1 VPCKKYSTLWTSIL
15 YPVTRKLLKHTDL
28 KIDWIHS
35 VDSFI
40 GFSKFAHRRTF
51 SFLRDLRKR
60 RNREESIVIFEFTA
74 NDVNCQS
81 FFDIVQKKMIVVG
94 VYCSWQNAIA
104 CSFTRKEL
112 LESSLDALDD
122 REPRYRSKSLII
134 DTHSPIS
141 HGENHQRNMDHTWR
155 ILTPNKNTRICWRC
169 WHSSSSTVARR

>member
-1 VPCKKYSTLWTSIL
+1 MTWVNFQGSFKKLIYSYSA
-15 YPVTRKLLKHTDL
+15 PFH
-28 KIDWIHS
+28 
-35 VDSFI
+35 
-40 GFSKFAHRRTF
+40 FSAIWENGEIAK
-51 SFLRDLRKR
+51 
-60 RNREESIVIFEFTA
+60 NESIVIFEFTA

-81 FFDIVQKKMIVVG
+81 IFDIVQKKMIVVG